1 MSWEELNM
9 TKKYV
14 VEFDIYTDGD
24 CCVDF
29 DDLKDHKSR
38 YFEQDLYEY
47 TIIDPDSYKYK
58 IRRVFD
64 DPEDALSFFDICD
77 RISDHQNYFVT
88 EILMERINL
97 CIEEF
102 WRFGRSSDFIDGN
115 ITIDMAI
122 YMIESSAKKLK
133 TIIYENGNMYTFY

>member
-1 MSWEELNM
+1 MSWEELDM
-9 TKKYV
+9 PKKYV

-77 RISDHQNYFVT
+77 RISDRQSYFIT

-102 WRFGRSSDFIDGN
+102 WRFGRSNDFIDGN
-115 ITIDMAI
+115 ITINMSI
-122 YMIESSAKKLK
+122 YTIETAAKKLK
-133 TIIYENGNMYTFY
+133 TIIFENGNTYMFY

>member
-1 MSWEELNM
+1 MSWEELDM
-9 TKKYV
+9 TKKYI

-24 CCVDF
+24 CSVDF
-29 DDLKDHKSR
+29 EDLKDHKSR

-58 IRRVFD
+58 VRRVFD
-64 DPEDALSFFDICD
+64 DPEDALSFFDISD
-77 RISDHQNYFVT
+77 RISDRRSYFVT

-102 WRFGRSSDFIDGN
+102 WRFGRSNDFIDGN
-115 ITIDMAI
+115 ITINMAI
-122 YMIESSAKKLK
+122 YTIETAAKKLK
-133 TIIYENGNMYTFY
+133 TIIFENGNTYMFY

>member
-1 MSWEELNM
+1 MSWEELDM

-29 DDLKDHKSR
+29 EDLKDHKSR

-58 IRRVFD
+58 VRRVFD

-77 RISDHQNYFVT
+77 RISDHCSYFVT

-102 WRFGRSSDFIDGN
+102 WRFGRSNDFIDGN
-115 ITIDMAI
+115 ITINMAI
-122 YMIESSAKKLK
+122 YTIETTAKKLK
-133 TIIYENGNMYTFY
+133 TIIFENGNTYMFY